1 MEIEHPEVDFEST
14 LIEIEPKF
22 LLIGPPLSSVDQGHI
37 KGDES
42 GACCDKSESQVN
54 PETHH
59 CTPITPQD
67 LFTPSIPHFRSIF
80 AIRL

>member
-1 MEIEHPEVDFEST
+1 MEIEHSKIDFEST

-22 LLIGPPLSSVDQGHI
+22 LSVSLPLLSADQGYI
-37 KGDES
+37 EGDES
-42 GACCDKSESQVN
+42 GTCCDNSENQVN

-59 CTPITPQD
+59 CAHITPQD
-67 LFTPSIPHFRSIF
+67 LFMPSISHFRSIF